1 MEGVKINQESR
12 ETEKMKT
19 KLQRI
24 AKTRLS
30 KNRADPEAWH
40 LLAYLEELNGKRQP
54 AEETSE
60 RSLDS
65 GCFVPSASL
74 TEE

>member
-1 MEGVKINQESR
+1 MEGVKINQESK

-24 AKTRLS
+24 AQTRLS
-30 KNRADPEAWH
+30 KNRADPEALH
-40 LLAYLEELNGKRQP
+40 LLEFLEELNGKTQP

-60 RSLDS
+60 GSLDS
-65 GCFVPSASL
+65 GCFLPSASL